1 MSGVFGIKFEE
12 VKETIK
18 QMGNLEDILD
28 KKLDG
33 YQAKINGVWYQVPI
47 DKGNR
52 QYTEIIRQFNNGTLD
67 IKPADDGDTL
77 QTVKD
82 E

>member
-52 QYTEIIRQFNNGTLD
+52 QYT
-67 IKPADDGDTL
+67 
-77 QTVKD
+77 
-82 E
+82 